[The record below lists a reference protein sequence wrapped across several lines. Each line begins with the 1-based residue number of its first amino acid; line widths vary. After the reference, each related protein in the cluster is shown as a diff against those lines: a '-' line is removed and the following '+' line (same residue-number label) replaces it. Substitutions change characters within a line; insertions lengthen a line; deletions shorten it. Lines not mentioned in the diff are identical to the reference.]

1 MFQLT
6 SSAKIVQMSALSP
19 CEIVVSDKSM
29 VTTDLNILFEY
40 QGSKQPLTITG
51 ENAVV
56 KIKEQLGKLGIEI
69 IR

>member
-6 SSAKIVQMSALSP
+6 SSAKIVQMSASSP
-19 CEIVVSDKSM
+19 FVSDESM
-29 VTTDLNILFEY
+29 ATTAADLTILFEY

-56 KIKEQLGKLGIEI
+56 KIEEQLGKLSIEI
-69 IR
+69 IC

>member
-6 SSAKIVQMSALSP
+6 SSAKIVQMSASSP
-19 CEIVVSDKSM
+19 FVSDESM
-29 VTTDLNILFEY
+29 ATTDLNILFEF

-56 KIKEQLGKLGIEI
+56 KIEEQLGKLGIEI
-69 IR
+69 IC